1 VKHGNINMYD
11 LQNLPAFVFLVKGIT
26 PHIFVG
32 WDGLVSEE
40 IQKRNNLSRGGNNRS
55 SSDTLIP
62 GASLQSESGQ
72 SDMENSGMS
81 DMEMGSGSQSGS
93 MSISGSIDDSGRD
106 VFFFDGD
113 GGSGGFGGDEQSL
126 DDHDVGAAAGPG
138 MLIRWPEQM
147 TPGLRFLPIQFPQG
161 GEQAQQ
167 EPQSGN
173 RSLSQLLLSPSGPGF
188 EQRVRGMNNNEVVR
202 FAIQAGKQVV
212 KLRQEKDLLK
222 KKLKNSAQKS
232 RRLGMRLQ
240 LSKDKYKSDK
250 TSNQL
255 VESLHVEK
263 RGSRLTF
270 RGSVALGVRKSM
282 GLVSAASFPL
292 TALIDSSRWTVTR
305 AEVHS
310 WALVIARSRAFHE
323 LLFLFLRYVH
333 TRREQ
338 SVDSAAIPNEDTLVA
353 TSDVGASV
361 FVLDGR
367 VRSQDEA
374 IAIDCGLPLPIS
386 AHQRDVFQSFN
397 VGATFFS
404 GDATN
409 TSIWQRQKL
418 QGLETSTS
426 FLVSVDA
433 LSKGNMAGAFLRFR
447 QMSLATG

>member
-1 VKHGNINMYD
+1 MKHGNINMYD

-147 TPGLRFLPIQFPQG
+147 TPGFRFLPIQFPQG
-161 GEQAQQ
+161 GAQAQQ

-222 KKLKNSAQKS
+222 KKLKNSAQGTKV
-232 RRLGMRLQ
+232 
-240 LSKDKYKSDK
+240 
-250 TSNQL
+250 TSTGN
-255 VESLHVEK
+255 
-263 RGSRLTF
+263 
-270 RGSVALGVRKSM
+270 
-282 GLVSAASFPL
+282 
-292 TALIDSSRWTVTR
+292 
-305 AEVHS
+305 
-310 WALVIARSRAFHE
+310 
-323 LLFLFLRYVH
+323 
-333 TRREQ
+333 
-338 SVDSAAIPNEDTLVA
+338 A
-353 TSDVGASV
+353 TSV
-361 FVLDGR
+361 
-367 VRSQDEA
+367 
-374 IAIDCGLPLPIS
+374 I
-386 AHQRDVFQSFN
+386 
-397 VGATFFS
+397 
-404 GDATN
+404 
-409 TSIWQRQKL
+409 
-418 QGLETSTS
+418 
-426 FLVSVDA
+426 
-433 LSKGNMAGAFLRFR
+433 KG
-447 QMSLATG
+447 